1 MNNSFS
7 LLLADWWDSLAV
19 TDQNELK
26 KEQKDSILKANEA
39 DLHQKLT
46 RADEEMVEIKHSLQ
60 QLTSGGGNE
69 NEESEQSRKELLR
82 ELKRQQAVNTVFRE
96 MCEEALSR
104 TVFERTGQKIKGIKA
119 TQDSSALAGFI
130 NTSGE
135 ELKIN
140 QDISDVIA
148 DDRSF
153 AAAGV
158 IKNLDFKD
166 LRRGGE

>member
-1 MNNSFS
+1 
-7 LLLADWWDSLAV
+7 
-19 TDQNELK
+19 
-26 KEQKDSILKANEA
+26 
-39 DLHQKLT
+39 
-46 RADEEMVEIKHSLQ
+46 MVEIKHSLQ

-69 NEESEQSRKELLR
+69 NEESEQSRQELLQ
-82 ELKRQQAVNTVFRE
+82 ELKRQQAANTVFRE

-130 NTSGE
+130 NASGE

-140 QDISDVIA
+140 QDISDVTA
-148 DDRSF
+148 DNRSF

>member
-1 MNNSFS
+1 
-7 LLLADWWDSLAV
+7 
-19 TDQNELK
+19 
-26 KEQKDSILKANEA
+26 
-39 DLHQKLT
+39 
-46 RADEEMVEIKHSLQ
+46 MVEIKHSLQ